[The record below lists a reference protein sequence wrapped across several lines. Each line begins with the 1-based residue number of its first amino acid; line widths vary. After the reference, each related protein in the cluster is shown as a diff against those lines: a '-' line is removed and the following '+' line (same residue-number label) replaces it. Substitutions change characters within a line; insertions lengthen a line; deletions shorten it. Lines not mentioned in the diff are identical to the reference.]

1 MSIFLRRSSAISPRR
16 LLVTSCLRRSRSSA
30 SISSTMNSISSS
42 ETGRLAH
49 AFVNPACS
57 FALSKGSRVPSRFST
72 ISLKGSRR
80 SYVVNR
86 FSHARHSRRPNGVLP
101 LRKPAV
107 DHLRVLVVTVWA
119 LHLVTPIAQHHIWYC
134 KKLAHHIFYSQYQL
148 HN

>member
-42 ETGRLAH
+42 GTGRLAH

-57 FALSKGSRVPSRFST
+57 FARSKGSRVPSRFST

-86 FSHARHSRRPNGVLP
+86 FSHARHSRP

-148 HN
+148 HNP